1 MSEKINTI
9 TRRFHALLAVAL
21 LGLAGSATAATVTV
35 ENGTLTEYNVLTND
49 LSFDYDLNSV
59 WDLSP
64 TVPGV
69 SDFSI
74 ITPSGPLA
82 TIYEFILPNFYDPL
96 PMKTIEVTMLGNNS
110 GASGLDLP
118 TVLSVIGAD
127 SDYYTGG
134 PAVLFPGEFVDGTT
148 SSTKVTENWVLYPN
162 PDSEVIKIFAPI
174 GFELETIIIETQSTV
189 VPVPAAAWLFA
200 SGLLGLVGVA
210 RKKR

>member
-1 MSEKINTI
+1 MSKIIST
-9 TRRFHALLAVAL
+9 TSGYFHTLMAVAL
-21 LGLAGSATAATVTV
+21 LGLTGSAAAATVTL
-35 ENGTLTEYNVLTND
+35 ENGTLTEYNVITKD
-49 LSFDYDLNSV
+49 FSFDYDLNSV

-64 TVPGV
+64 TVPSV

-74 ITPSGPLA
+74 VTPSGPLA

-96 PMKTIEVTMLGNNS
+96 PMKTIEVTMFGNNS

-127 SDYYTGG
+127 SDYYKGG
-134 PAVLFPGEFVDGTT
+134 PAVLIPGEFVDGAF
-148 SSTKVTENWVLYPN
+148 SSTKVTENWVIYPN

-174 GFELETIIIETQSTV
+174 GFELETIMIETQSTV

-200 SGLLGLVGVA
+200 TGLLGLVGVA
-210 RKKR
+210 RRKR